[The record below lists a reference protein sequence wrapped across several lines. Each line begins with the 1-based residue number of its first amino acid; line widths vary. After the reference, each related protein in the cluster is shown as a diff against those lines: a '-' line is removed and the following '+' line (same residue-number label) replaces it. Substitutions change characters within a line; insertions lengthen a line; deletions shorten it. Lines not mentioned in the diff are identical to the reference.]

1 MKAKVNLIK
10 KVGGIESNKYGNKVW
25 CSKHCGFVAEEKA
38 GLDKQGFIICDL
50 CKEKREVY
58 V

>member
-10 KVGGIESNKYGNKVW
+10 KVGGIESNKYGKQVW

-38 GLDKQGFIICDL
+38 DLDKQGFIVCNL
-50 CKEKREVY
+50 CRYEKNNH
-58 V
+58 